1 MTEQEVIDFDL
12 RWTEKFENY
21 LEESEKILSAI
32 PVDMREKYRED
43 LMNKL
48 FNGEPLW
55 KRLKNIGQNGLTG

>member
-32 PVDMREKYRED
+32 PVDMREKYREV

-48 FNGEPLW
+48 FNEELLW
-55 KRLKNIGQNGLTG
+55 TRK